1 MDLFDRPGI
10 MWHPNC
16 VVGFSHST
24 NSGHIAV
31 DPTSCNFF
39 AYYTSCNSKTGRS
52 FECWS
57 DEEGRRCLH
66 RCQ

>member
-10 MWHPNC
+10 MWHSNC

-39 AYYTSCNSKTGRS
+39 AYYTSCNGK
-52 FECWS
+52 
-57 DEEGRRCLH
+57 
-66 RCQ
+66 